1 MSDTTGSEHDQDE
14 GGTGAP
20 GDDTQGTSS
29 GSQGAAGSQ
38 QGDSENEG
46 TGDTVSRDE
55 FESIK
60 KRMQAA
66 DQRAAALQKEKDE
79 AARKDRSELENTQAD
94 LQAAQQRIS
103 ELETLVNSTA
113 VEREFIKHGK
123 HEWVDVEAALRLLDH
138 EGVEIK
144 DGKVSGL
151 SAQIEKLAKAR
162 PYLIKDKNSQNDS
175 SGASGS
181 ASNGRRKG
189 EGDGVKQDFS
199 SRFPALRRP
208 VAK

>member
-1 MSDTTGSEHDQDE
+1 MSDTGSENDQNE

-20 GDDTQGTSS
+20 GDDTEGTSS
-29 GSQGAAGSQ
+29 GSQGTTGSQ
-38 QGDSENEG
+38 QDSTENEG
-46 TGDTVSRDE
+46 TSDAVSRDE
-55 FESIK
+55 FDAVL
-60 KRMQAA
+60 KRMKAA
-66 DQRAAALQKEKDE
+66 DQRASALEREKEE
-79 AARKDRSELENTQAD
+79 QARKERTELENTQRD
-94 LQAAQQRIS
+94 LETAQQRIS

-123 HEWVDVEAALRLLDH
+123 HEWVDVDAALRLLDH

-151 SAQIEKLAKAR
+151 PAAIEKLVKAK
-162 PYLIKDKNSQNDS
+162 PYLVKDKNSQNDS

-208 VAK
+208 AAK